1 MNRFVF
7 ADPNQCIGCR
17 TCEVACVLSH
27 QEVSKIESLDPSKF
41 YPRLNLVRNGD
52 VTTPIMCR
60 QCEDAPCEQVCP
72 NNAIYRE
79 NGQVHVI
86 QSRCIGCKTCSV
98 ACPYGAMNVVAF
110 PVEQQGPSELFKMNT
125 IKAQALKCDLCGTR
139 DKGPACVEVCP
150 TNAIRLIEPQDMDQ
164 IKQDKRKQAA
174 VAALAGVPA

>member
-1 MNRFVF
+1 MNRFVY
-7 ADPNQCIGCR
+7 ADPSQCIGCR

-27 QEVSKIESLDPSKF
+27 QEDSRIGALDPNSF
-41 YPRLNLVRNGD
+41 FPRLNLVKNGM

-98 ACPYGAMNVVAF
+98 ACPYGAMNVVAL
-110 PVEQQGPSELFKMNT
+110 PVQTTSSSGLFTMNS
-125 IKAQALKCDLCGTR
+125 IKARALKCDLCGSR
-139 DKGPACVEVCP
+139 EQGPACVEVCP
-150 TNAIRLIEPQDMDQ
+150 TNAISLIEPQDMEMINQ
-164 IKQDKRKQAA
+164 HKRQ
-174 VAALAGVPA
+174 VAALAAVSDIAL

>member
-27 QEVSKIESLDPSKF
+27 QDDNRISAFDPTRF
-41 YPRLNLVRNGD
+41 YPRLTLVRNGQ

-60 QCEDAPCEQVCP
+60 QCEDAPCAQVCP

-86 QSRCIGCKTCSV
+86 QERCIGCKTCAV
-98 ACPYGAMNVVAF
+98 ACPFGAMNVVAY
-110 PVEQQGPSELFKMNT
+110 PVERKSTSTLFAMNT
-125 IKAQALKCDLCGTR
+125 IKAQALKCDLCDHR
-139 DKGPACVEVCP
+139 QQGPACVEVCP
-150 TNAIRLIEPQDMDQ
+150 TNALRIIEPEEMNKLNQQ
-164 IKQDKRKQAA
+164 KRQEAA
-174 VAALAGVPA
+174 VAALSGVPL

>member
-27 QEVSKIESLDPSKF
+27 QKISRVESLDSSKF
-41 YPRLNLVRNGD
+41 YPRLSLVRNGD

-110 PVEQQGPSELFKMNT
+110 AAPQSGPSELFKMNT
-125 IKAQALKCDLCGTR
+125 IKAQALKCDLCETR
-139 DKGPACVEVCP
+139 SQGPACVEVCP
-150 TNAIRLIEPQDMDQ
+150 TNAIRMIDSQDMEQ

-174 VAALAGVPA
+174 VAALAGLPV